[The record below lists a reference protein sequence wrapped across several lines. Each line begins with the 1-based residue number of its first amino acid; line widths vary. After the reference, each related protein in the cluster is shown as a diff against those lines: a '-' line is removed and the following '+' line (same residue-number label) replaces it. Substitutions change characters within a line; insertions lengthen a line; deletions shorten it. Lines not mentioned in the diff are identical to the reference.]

1 MTKEEVLKALDDAF
15 IDYEIVG
22 EHTDSFHI
30 LVKADEDEI
39 NDCITNVDLDKPN
52 TYEDDDY
59 KVSFKGTE
67 YGDDSQVDIKGVK

>member
-30 LVKADEDEI
+30 LVKTEDEEED
-39 NDCITNVDLDKPN
+39 ND
-52 TYEDDDY
+52 
-59 KVSFKGTE
+59 
-67 YGDDSQVDIKGVK
+67 